1 MMTDVHNQSDVGNQF
16 NASTLNN
23 PVFNYGEKKIAKYL
37 GILPVIP
44 EVFIGRDEELRSVHD
59 ALFKG
64 DNVLLLVNG
73 EGGIGKTTLAAK
85 YYQRYFEE
93 YAHLGWV
100 FAERSL
106 GDALL
111 TLAEPLKVTF
121 EPTDSADAR
130 REKLLC
136 EMATLNKPCLL
147 VIDNANDIDDLS
159 AHYLELRRCPNFH
172 ILLTTRITE
181 FEKAKICRVGH
192 LDEAAAMRL
201 FTTHYPGHDRAE
213 DDLLKEIL
221 RAVGYNTLV
230 IELLAK
236 NLRILNEFRTSY
248 SLCQMLEDL
257 QHHGLFG
264 LSKSEK
270 VRTEYNPGKFQLR
283 EEKPETVIA
292 AMYDLAK
299 LEPGEEQLLC
309 VFSVLPAEPIAF
321 SMLEALQ
328 PGNDELES
336 SLRALV
342 QKGWIEYNAGAK
354 QFKCSPVVQAVTRL
368 QVGDRLDVKCQTL
381 VNALINKLECDP
393 GTGHLLNTDY
403 LSGALYA
410 RYAESVVEY
419 LEKRYELSILV
430 SHIGSFYDT
439 TGNLAKALSYFEADS
454 TISQLLYDTNPT
466 NDICTYKLATSFSYL
481 GNIYTSLG
489 NLEKALRFYEDET
502 RLFQKLYESDLSNV
516 GFKNGLAI
524 SYEKLGETYT
534 RLGQLEKALS
544 YFEKGTELFGELY
557 ESDRSKI
564 RFQYGLSTSY
574 SKLGE
579 TYTKMGQLEKALIY
593 YENTTRFF
601 KELYVSYPENT
612 GFKNGLALSYQKLG
626 DTYRSLDQLEK
637 ALNYY
642 EDDTRLFKELYESYP
657 KNVVFKNGLA
667 LSYERMG
674 DTYRSL
680 DQLDK
685 ALSFFEKANDL
696 LEELYEANPTNV
708 SFKNGLAISYAK
720 LGEFSRDQRGDMAQA
735 RRWFEKAE
743 ALWAELVHDAPAYA
757 EFQKNWSLVKKKL
770 AAL

>member
-1 MMTDVHNQSDVGNQF
+1 MTDIHNQSDVGNQF

-23 PVFNYGEKKIAKYL
+23 PVFLSGEKKNKEIPKIL
-37 GILPVIP
+37 GITPVIP
-44 EVFIGRDEELRSVHD
+44 EVFIGRDEKLRSVHD
-59 ALFKG
+59 ALFDG
-64 DNVLLLVNG
+64 DNLLLLVNG

-159 AHYLELRRCPNFH
+159 AHYLELRRCLNFH

-192 LDEAAAMRL
+192 LDEPSAMRL

-236 NLRILNEFRTSY
+236 NLDTLNQFRTGYALSR
-248 SLCQMLEDL
+248 MLDDL
-257 QHHGLFG
+257 RGSGLFG

-270 VRTEYNPGKFQLR
+270 VRIEYNPGNFKLR
-283 EEKPETVIA
+283 QEKPQDVIA

-299 LEPGEEQLLC
+299 LKPGEEQLLC

-321 SMLEALQ
+321 ATLEALQ
-328 PGNDELES
+328 PGNDELEK

-342 QKGWIEYNAGAK
+342 QKGWIEFNAGAK
-354 QFKCSPVVQAVTRL
+354 QLKCSPVVQAVTRL
-368 QVGDRLDVKCQTL
+368 QVGDRLYEQCKTL
-381 VNALINKLECDP
+381 VNVLKEILKYDT
-393 GTGHLLNTDY
+393 GGHLLNTDY

-419 LEKRYELSILV
+419 LENARYEKAVLSGR
-430 SHIGSFYDT
+430 IGMFYRS
-439 TGNLAKALSYFEADS
+439 TGQLEKALSFFEKYNE
-454 TISQLLYDTNPT
+454 LCEELYEANPD
-466 NDICTYKLATSFSYL
+466 NVRFKYGLASSYEKLGSNYILS
-481 GNIYTSLG
+481 G
-489 NLEKALRFYEDET
+489 NLEKALSFFVKETELCEELYEAYPDNVSFKNGLAVSYEKLGDTYTMLGQPKKALSFFEKET
-502 RLFQKLYESDLSNV
+502 RLFGALYESNRSNV
-516 GFKNGLAI
+516 IFKNGLAI
-524 SYEKLGETYT
+524 SYSKLGNTFT
-534 RLGQLEKALS
+534 ILNDLKKALS
-544 YFEKGTELFGELY
+544 FFKDETRLFEELY
-557 ESDRSKI
+557 KSDRSKVI
-564 RFQYGLSTSY
+564 FKDGLASSY

-579 TYTKMGQLEKALIY
+579 TYLSLDQPEKALTFI
-593 YENTTRFF
+593 EQFNQLM
-601 KELYVSYPENT
+601 KELYESNRSNVR
-612 GFKNGLALSYQKLG
+612 FKNGLAVSYINMG
-626 DTYRSLDQLEK
+626 
-637 ALNYY
+637 
-642 EDDTRLFKELYESYP
+642 LFC
-657 KNVVFKNGLA
+657 
-667 LSYERMG
+667 
-674 DTYRSL
+674 
-680 DQLDK
+680 
-685 ALSFFEKANDL
+685 
-696 LEELYEANPTNV
+696 
-708 SFKNGLAISYAK
+708 
-720 LGEFSRDQRGDMAQA
+720 RDHRGDKVQA

-743 ALWAELVHDAPAYA
+743 TLWAELIKDSPAYA
-757 EFQKNWSLVKKKL
+757 DFQNNWAWVKEVL
-770 AAL
+770 DTL